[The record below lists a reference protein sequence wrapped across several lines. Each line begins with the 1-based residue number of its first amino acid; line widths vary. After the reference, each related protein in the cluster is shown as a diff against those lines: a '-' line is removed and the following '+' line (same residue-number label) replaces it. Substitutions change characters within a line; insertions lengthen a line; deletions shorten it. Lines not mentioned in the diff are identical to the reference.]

1 MQRMI
6 GSNFSK
12 TESKHALK
20 MRNIISYRCD
30 SVVTNCDNI
39 NYEFNAFLCAGHTKK
54 LLIAKRHA
62 AYILH
67 VKTKNRIP
75 CGCFSNRTR
84 WYYHLC
90 TSSWSLR
97 PKWRAPI
104 THAPSELTEFK
115 SKMKSFFSPRR
126 TFVARAGMSTLLS
139 SHQSGAGKPSGY
151 SSLSVALESIGKN
164 ACPADHG
171 FHEHA

>member
-1 MQRMI
+1 MQHMV
-6 GSNFSK
+6 GSNFPK
-12 TESKHALK
+12 ITTTHALK

-84 WYYHLC
+84 WHYHLN
-90 TSSWSLR
+90 TSSE
-97 PKWRAPI
+97 PKTSMR
-104 THAPSELTEFK
+104 
-115 SKMKSFFSPRR
+115 
-126 TFVARAGMSTLLS
+126 S
-139 SHQSGAGKPSGY
+139 SHQSSTLRIDRTQKQDAFLFLNTSDIRDKTDCEYKISTD
-151 SSLSVALESIGKN
+151 KT
-164 ACPADHG
+164 
-171 FHEHA
+171 